1 MADTTTKQ
9 VLSVI
14 ATTSDRVKDLVI
26 KNGQLIFVQDIGRI
40 ALDFKNKRKFYN
52 QIEELDTELT
62 RKGLESPVNG
72 VYYFVIE
79 TAVLWTYRND
89 AWVQITD
96 KPEEIV
102 FIGTEFP
109 ELGKEQTIYANT
121 TDGNEHIA
129 VWDEELSDYK
139 IVADKTQWV
148 TSDEVLALFNN

>member
-1 MADTTTKQ
+1 MVDTTAKQ

-14 ATTSDRVKDLVI
+14 ATTSERIKDLVI
-26 KNGQLIFVQDIGRI
+26 KNAQLIFIQDKGAI
-40 ALDFKNKRKFYN
+40 AFDFNNKRKFYT

-62 RKGLESPVNG
+62 RKELDSPVNG

-79 TAVLWTYRND
+79 TAVLWVYRSNQ
-89 AWVQITD
+89 WVQITT

-109 ELGKEQTIYANT
+109 ELGKEQTIYTNV

-129 VWDEELSDYK
+129 VWDEESSNYK
-139 IVADKTQWV
+139 VVADKTQSI
-148 TSDEVLALFNN
+148 TPEEVIVLFN